1 MAKNG
6 SMRRGTLTGLGV
18 LAALCVAA
26 VGGCGGCGGAPH
38 RRQPPARVPAPKA
51 RPPVARSSAHRPNIV
66 FVLTDDLAWNLV
78 RYMPQVQRL
87 RSRGVTFSQYFVT
100 DSLCCPSRASIFTG
114 RLPHDTGIFS
124 NTPPDGG
131 FVRFH
136 TRGEEGATFATA
148 LQQAGYRTAMMGKY
162 LNGYRPAALQ
172 GYVPPGWSAWSVG
185 GDAYA
190 EFGYALNEDHRVA
203 YYDHR
208 PRDYLTDVLAR
219 KGVDFVRSSAHARQP
234 FMLELATFA
243 PHAPYTPAP
252 RDAHRFPRLN
262 APRTRAFD
270 TQNTRP
276 PRWLG
281 RRRPLTPRDI
291 VRIDYAFRQRVRAV
305 QAVDRMLAQL
315 EAALRKAH
323 VARNTYIVFSS
334 DNGLHM
340 GEHRLLPGKLTA
352 FDSDIR
358 VPLVVVG
365 PRIPHGR
372 TVRKLSENIDLA
384 PTFTQLAHT
393 RMADRADGRSLVPL
407 LLGRRVR
414 RWRQAVL
421 VEHRRP
427 VRGPIDPDLPQE
439 AAGNPSSYEA
449 IRTARALYVQYL
461 DGEVEYYDLTRD
473 PQEVDNTA
481 SLLGPLRRLRLLATL
496 ARLERCHGASACWR
510 AGLRGPGSPPG

>member
-18 LAALCVAA
+18 FAALCVVA

-51 RPPVARSSAHRPNIV
+51 RPQVARSSAHRPNIV

-203 YYDHR
+203 YY
-208 PRDYLTDVLAR
+208 A
-219 KGVDFVRSSAHARQP
+219 
-234 FMLELATFA
+234 
-243 PHAPYTPAP
+243 
-252 RDAHRFPRLN
+252 
-262 APRTRAFD
+262 
-270 TQNTRP
+270 
-276 PRWLG
+276 
-281 RRRPLTPRDI
+281 
-291 VRIDYAFRQRVRAV
+291 
-305 QAVDRMLAQL
+305 
-315 EAALRKAH
+315 
-323 VARNTYIVFSS
+323 
-334 DNGLHM
+334 
-340 GEHRLLPGKLTA
+340 
-352 FDSDIR
+352 
-358 VPLVVVG
+358 
-365 PRIPHGR
+365 
-372 TVRKLSENIDLA
+372 
-384 PTFTQLAHT
+384 
-393 RMADRADGRSLVPL
+393 
-407 LLGRRVR
+407 
-414 RWRQAVL
+414 
-421 VEHRRP
+421 
-427 VRGPIDPDLPQE
+427 
-439 AAGNPSSYEA
+439 
-449 IRTARALYVQYL
+449 
-461 DGEVEYYDLTRD
+461 
-473 PQEVDNTA
+473 
-481 SLLGPLRRLRLLATL
+481 
-496 ARLERCHGASACWR
+496 
-510 AGLRGPGSPPG
+510 